1 MWRFQHYAV
10 SVIRASAAWFY
21 KHEEETKYNET
32 YAVPIEMH
40 IVSFSL
46 KNHVR
51 LQHAVH
57 LTVKCVIFVPF
68 ASSHRLMKI
77 LHRIALSLSRIYFY
91 DLFIL
96 TA

>member
-1 MWRFQHYAV
+1 MWHFQHDAASAV
-10 SVIRASAAWFY
+10 RASAACFY
-21 KHEEETKYNET
+21 KHEEETKYNKT
-32 YAVPIEMH
+32 YAVPIKMH

-57 LTVKCVIFVPF
+57 LKVKCAIFVPF
-68 ASSHRLMKI
+68 APSHRIMKI
-77 LHRIALSLSRIYFY
+77 FHRISLSRSRIYFY